1 MIMKLFKTILVLS
14 LCLGISIPS
23 NAAVS
28 VSDGS
33 AFVTNAEFNSDV
45 NNLENRMA
53 SLENS
58 IDAKIDSLVSSYL
71 TRNGIWNGVKQELT
85 DAVKDKKE
93 HSFKAAFTAGNRGT
107 KAESIQRIKE
117 VIVAKTSKAGMAFGS
132 FSYGNQ
138 HKGNPNNWYYGIYNN
153 SADQPGWIWDQ
164 NMCITLSFFE
174 TEENVTLNF
183 DTSGNPT
190 NGTRKSVVEI
200 GKCLG
205 LWNWES
211 NRQILLAIP
220 LPNWNTVP
228 FLFFVEKDKSIWWRW
243 LDEMSTYQIVAA
255 VNTPETGSTI
265 RLVLNE
271 FSIY

>member
-117 VIVAKTSKAGMAFGS
+117 VIVAKTNKAHELLAEGFKNKTITREYLALAIGELQSDKATIDAPIGRDKNDRKKMCVTDENSKHAITHLEVLKR
-132 FSYGNQ
+132 Y
-138 HKGNPNNWYYGIYNN
+138 KGYTLIKLKLETGRTHQIRVHMKYIGYPIYNDPVYTN
-153 SADQPGWIWDQ
+153 HKCSEFGQFLHSYSLDFIHP
-164 NMCITLSFFE
+164 ITNEHLHFE
-174 TEENVTLNF
+174 CELPKEFQEFLDTL
-183 DTSGNPT
+183 TS
-190 NGTRKSVVEI
+190 
-200 GKCLG
+200 L
-205 LWNWES
+205 
-211 NRQILLAIP
+211 
-220 LPNWNTVP
+220 
-228 FLFFVEKDKSIWWRW
+228 
-243 LDEMSTYQIVAA
+243 
-255 VNTPETGSTI
+255 
-265 RLVLNE
+265 
-271 FSIY
+271 